1 LGFDHG
7 RVVAGPSALFV
18 AACRPDSEVVAA
30 LLIARDLVK
39 SYGAD
44 GRGQA
49 VLRGVS
55 MTVEQGEWVAVMGPS
70 GCGKSTLLHL
80 LGGLDDPDS
89 GTVVLGDHEL
99 VGLKVADRAI
109 LRRQRVGY
117 VFQQYNL
124 IPHLNVVANIELPQR
139 LVGAGRK
146 QMNTRTG
153 ELLSALGLDDKA
165 HALPSTL
172 SGGEQQRVA
181 IGRALANRPMLLLAD
196 EPTGAL
202 DTEASQGVIDLL
214 VRQHAAG
221 QTIVMVTH
229 DPGVAAVADRTIH
242 LLDGRVV
249 HESALVP

>member
-1 LGFDHG
+1 M
-7 RVVAGPSALFV
+7 VT
-18 AACRPDSEVVAA
+18 A
-30 LLIARDLVK
+30 LLIARDLAK
-39 SYGAD
+39 SYRVGD
-44 GRGQA
+44 SEQA

-55 MTVEQGEWVAVMGPS
+55 MSVEQGEWVAIMGPS

-80 LGGLDDPDS
+80 LGGLDDPDA
-89 GTVVLGDHEL
+89 GTVLLERDDLGKLH
-99 VGLKVADRAI
+99 VAARAV
-109 LRRQRVGY
+109 LRRQKVGY

-124 IPHLNVVANIELPQR
+124 IPHLDVAANIDLPQR
-139 LVGAGRK
+139 LVGTGRK
-146 QMNTRTG
+146 ETKARSA
-153 ELLSALGLDDKA
+153 ELLSALGLGDKA

-181 IGRALANRPMLLLAD
+181 IGRALANRPALLLAD

-202 DTEASQGVIDLL
+202 DTAAAQGVIELL
-214 VRQHAAG
+214 GQQHAAG

-249 HESALVP
+249 LREEALVP

>member
-1 LGFDHG
+1 
-7 RVVAGPSALFV
+7 VSALLV
-18 AACRPDSEVVAA
+18 AQ
-30 LLIARDLVK
+30 DLVK
-39 SYGAD
+39 SYRTGD
-44 GRGQA
+44 TGQV
-49 VLRGVS
+49 VLSGVS
-55 MTVEQGEWVAVMGPS
+55 MTVEPGEWVAIMGPS

-80 LGGLDDPDS
+80 LGGLDDPDH
-89 GTVVLGDHEL
+89 GTILLGDDE
-99 VGLKVADRAI
+99 VGALKVAARAV
-109 LRRQRVGY
+109 LRRRHVGY

-124 IPHLNVVANIELPQR
+124 IPHLDVAANIDLPQR

-146 QMNTRTG
+146 EMKARTAG
-153 ELLSALGLDDKA
+153 LLTALGLTDKA

-181 IGRALANRPMLLLAD
+181 IGRALANRPALLLAD

-202 DTEASQGVIDLL
+202 DTAASQGVIDLL
-214 VRQHAAG
+214 GQQHAAG

-249 HESALVP
+249 HAGSLVP